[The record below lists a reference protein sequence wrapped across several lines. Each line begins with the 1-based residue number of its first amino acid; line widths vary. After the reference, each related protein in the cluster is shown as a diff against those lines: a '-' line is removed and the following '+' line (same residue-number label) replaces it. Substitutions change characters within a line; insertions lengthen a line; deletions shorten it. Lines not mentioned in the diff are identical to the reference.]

1 MIITPDKLNSL
12 ILENE
17 KIRVIDIRSEEQ
29 IEELPI
35 NISNIIVSSVESLPV
50 QIDRL
55 NILICQFGVI
65 TEEIINSNN
74 LENTYSLLGGA
85 LAWTNYKNEEKDL
98 SRWSRQIALPEI
110 GIEGQ
115 KKISNSKVA
124 VVGLGGL
131 GCPVAN
137 NLAASGIGALR
148 LIDGDF
154 VELSNLHRQPLY
166 GLDDIKQ
173 KKADAALATLEKKYD
188 SIDLEAIPTMLD
200 SNNAKKL
207 LEDADIIIDAT
218 DNIETRIEIDK
229 ISKDLKIPMVYGG
242 LYRFEGQVSVFNFKG
257 SPGYIDLFSKKSK
270 NNDKCSDAGV
280 ISMLPGIIGNIQA
293 LEAVKLIIGMDS
305 ALIGK
310 LLIYDSLSHSINIM
324 DYNKIK

>member
-35 NISNIIVSSVESLPV
+35 NISDIIVSSVESLPV

-85 LAWTNYKNEEKDL
+85 LAWTNFKNEEKDL

-137 NLAASGIGALR
+137 NLAASGIGTLR

-173 KKADAALATLEKKYD
+173 KKAYAALATLEKKYD

-242 LYRFEGQVSVFNFKG
+242 LYRFEGQVSVFNFNG
-257 SPGYIDLFSKKSK
+257 SPGYSDLFSKQSK
-270 NNDKCSDAGV
+270 ESDKCSEAGV
-280 ISMLPGIIGNIQA
+280 IGMLPGIIGNIQA

-310 LLIYDSLSHSINIM
+310 LLVYDSLSHSINIM

>member
-12 ILENE
+12 ILENK

-35 NISNIIVSSVESLPV
+35 NISDIIVSSVESLPV

-74 LENTYSLLGGA
+74 LVNTYSLLGGA
-85 LAWTNYKNEEKDL
+85 LAWINYKNEEKDL

-137 NLAASGIGALR
+137 NLAASGIGGLR

-207 LEDADIIIDAT
+207 LEDVNIIIDAT

>member
-35 NISNIIVSSVESLPV
+35 NISDIIVSSVESLPV

-115 KKISNSKVA
+115 KKISNAKVA

-137 NLAASGIGALR
+137 NLAASGISTLR

-166 GLDDIKQ
+166 GLNDIKQ

-242 LYRFEGQVSVFNFKG
+242 LYRFEGQVSVFNFNG
-257 SPGYIDLFSKKSK
+257 SPGYSDLFSKQSK
-270 NNDKCSDAGV
+270 ESDKCSEAGV
-280 ISMLPGIIGNIQA
+280 IGMLPGIIGNIQA

>member
-35 NISNIIVSSVESLPV
+35 NISDIIVSSVESLPV

-85 LAWTNYKNEEKDL
+85 LAWTNFKNEEKDL

-137 NLAASGIGALR
+137 NLAASGIGTLR

-166 GLDDIKQ
+166 GLGDIKQ
-173 KKADAALATLEKKYD
+173 KKAYAALATLEKKYD

-242 LYRFEGQVSVFNFKG
+242 LYRFEGQVSVFNFNG
-257 SPGYIDLFSKKSK
+257 SPGYSDLFSKQSK
-270 NNDKCSDAGV
+270 ESDKCSEAGV
-280 ISMLPGIIGNIQA
+280 IGMLPGIIGNIQA

-310 LLIYDSLSHSINIM
+310 LLVYDSLSHSINIM

>member
-35 NISNIIVSSVESLPV
+35 NISDIIVSSVESLPV

-137 NLAASGIGALR
+137 NLAASGIGTLR

-173 KKADAALATLEKKYD
+173 KKAYAALATLEKKYG

-207 LEDADIIIDAT
+207 LEDSDIIIDAT

-242 LYRFEGQVSVFNFKG
+242 LYRFEGQVSVFNFNG
-257 SPGYIDLFSKKSK
+257 SPGFSDLFSKQSK
-270 NNDKCSDAGV
+270 ESDKCSEAGV
-280 ISMLPGIIGNIQA
+280 IGMLPGIIGNIQA

>member
-1 MIITPDKLNSL
+1 MIITPDKLHSW
-12 ILENE
+12 ILENK

-29 IEELPI
+29 TEELPI
-35 NISNIIVSSVESLPV
+35 NISGAIVSSVESLPV
-50 QIDRL
+50 QIDRP

-65 TEEIINSNN
+65 TEEVIASNQ
-74 LENTYSLLGGA
+74 LENSYSLLGGA
-85 LAWTNYKNEEKDL
+85 LAWTNYKTERKDL

-115 KKISNSKVA
+115 KRLNNSKVA
-124 VVGLGGL
+124 IVGLGGL
-131 GCPVAN
+131 GCPAAN
-137 NLAASGIGALR
+137 NLAACGIGSLR

-173 KKADAALATLEKKYD
+173 KKANVALSSLSKKYD
-188 SIDLEAIPTMLD
+188 TIDLEAVPVMLD
-200 SNNAKKL
+200 SNNSKKL
-207 LEDADIIIDAT
+207 LGDVDIIIDAT
-218 DNIETRIEIDK
+218 DNIKTRIDIDK

-257 SPGYIDLFSKKSK
+257 SPGYLDLFSKKSE
-270 NNDKCSDAGV
+270 NSDKCSEAGV
-280 ISMLPGIIGNIQA
+280 IGMLPGIIGNIQA

>member
-35 NISNIIVSSVESLPV
+35 NISDIIVSSVESLPV

-65 TEEIINSNN
+65 TEEIINSKN

-115 KKISNSKVA
+115 KKISNAKVV

-137 NLAASGIGALR
+137 NLAASGIGTLR

-166 GLDDIKQ
+166 GLNDIKQ

-188 SIDLEAIPTMLD
+188 SIDLEAIPIMLD
-200 SNNAKKL
+200 GNNAKKL

-229 ISKDLKIPMVYGG
+229 ISK
-242 LYRFEGQVSVFNFKG
+242 FQ
-257 SPGYIDLFSKKSK
+257 LFRSE
-270 NNDKCSDAGV
+270 N
-280 ISMLPGIIGNIQA
+280 L
-293 LEAVKLIIGMDS
+293 
-305 ALIGK
+305 
-310 LLIYDSLSHSINIM
+310 
-324 DYNKIK
+324 

>member
-1 MIITPDKLNSL
+1 MIITPDTLQNW
-12 ILENE
+12 ILENK
-17 KIRVIDIRSEEQ
+17 KIRVVDIRSEEQ

-35 NISNIIVSSVESLPV
+35 NISGTIVSSVESLPI
-50 QIDRL
+50 QFDRP

-65 TEEIINSNN
+65 TEEVIDSNQ

-85 LAWTNYKNEEKDL
+85 LAWTNFKTERKDF

-115 KKISNSKVA
+115 KKLNNAKVA

-131 GCPVAN
+131 GCPAAN
-137 NLAASGIGALR
+137 NLAASGIGSLR
-148 LIDGDF
+148 LIDGDL

-166 GLDDIKQ
+166 GLEDINQ
-173 KKADAALATLEKKYD
+173 KKADAALLSLSKKYD
-188 SIDLEAIPTMLD
+188 TINLEAVPVMLD
-200 SNNAKKL
+200 NNNAKKL
-207 LEDADIIIDAT
+207 LEDVNIIIDAT
-218 DNIETRIEIDK
+218 DNIKTRIEIDK

-242 LYRFEGQVSVFNFKG
+242 LYRFEGQVSVFNFNG
-257 SPGYIDLFSKKSK
+257 SPGYLDLFSKKS
-270 NNDKCSDAGV
+270 NNRDKCSDAGV
-280 ISMLPGIIGNIQA
+280 IGMLPGIIGNIQA
-293 LEAVKLIIGMDS
+293 LETVKLIIGMDS

-310 LLIYDSLSHSINIM
+310 LLIYDSISHRINIM